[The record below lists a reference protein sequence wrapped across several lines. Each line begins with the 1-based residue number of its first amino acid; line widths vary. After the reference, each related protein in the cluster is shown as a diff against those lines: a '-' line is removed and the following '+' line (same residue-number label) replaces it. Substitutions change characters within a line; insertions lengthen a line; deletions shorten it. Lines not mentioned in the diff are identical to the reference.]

1 MSRHFTS
8 DFFSQNRKQLVTQ
21 LDADYPIVLTANGL
35 LQKSTDT
42 TYPFKQDGSFWYFS
56 GVDEPNVVLIID
68 GDESFL
74 IAPELSATR
83 EAFDGKVDPDDLR
96 RTSGIKEVLHQEE
109 GWERLRKLLKK
120 TKRIGTLMPSDAY
133 IDWLGMYT
141 NPARQHL
148 IEQIQAANTKLELVD
163 IRQTVSRMRMVKQ
176 PVEQQAIQKAVDI
189 TLAGIDK
196 ARAGFNKQTLK
207 TELDIELVLTKAFH
221 EQGGSGHA
229 FDPIV
234 AGGAKAATIHPFGN
248 YQDIN
253 YQGSVLL
260 DVGAEFDHYAADIS
274 RTWAPKDNRR
284 FNDVYQA
291 VKDVTAYA
299 MTQLKPGVTLREY
312 EKLVEVRMGEELK
325 KLGLI
330 KTASHEAIREYFPHA
345 TSHFMGIDVHD
356 SGDYNQSLSEGVILT
371 VEPGIY
377 IPKEGIG
384 VRIEDDVLIVEGGC
398 KNLSVKVKR

>member
-1 MSRHFTS
+1 M
-8 DFFSQNRKQLVTQ
+8 
-21 LDADYPIVLTANGL
+21 
-35 LQKSTDT
+35 
-42 TYPFKQDGSFWYFS
+42 
-56 GVDEPNVVLIID
+56 
-68 GDESFL
+68 
-74 IAPELSATR
+74 
-83 EAFDGKVDPDDLR
+83 
-96 RTSGIKEVLHQEE
+96 
-109 GWERLRKLLKK
+109 
-120 TKRIGTLMPSDAY
+120 
-133 IDWLGMYT
+133 
-141 NPARQHL
+141 
-148 IEQIQAANTKLELVD
+148 
-163 IRQTVSRMRMVKQ
+163 
-176 PVEQQAIQKAVDI
+176 
-189 TLAGIDK
+189 
-196 ARAGFNKQTLK
+196 
-207 TELDIELVLTKAFH
+207 
-221 EQGGSGHA
+221 
-229 FDPIV
+229 
-234 AGGAKAATIHPFGN
+234 
-248 YQDIN
+248 
-253 YQGSVLL
+253 LL

-356 SGDYNQSLSEGVILT
+356 SGDYNQPLSEGVILT